1 MYQAADYRAQSGMET
16 PDPTPGPAFRE
27 NADEEQRLAELTGM
41 TPESARTFLDF
52 HTGMRWLRR
61 DRD

>member
-1 MYQAADYRAQSGMET
+1 MTT
-16 PDPTPGPAFRE
+16 PDPTRAPDPAE
-27 NADEEQRLAELTGM
+27 SADAERRVADLTGM
-41 TPESARTFLDF
+41 TLDSAKTFLEF

>member
-1 MYQAADYRAQSGMET
+1 MDT
-16 PDPTPGPAFRE
+16 PHSTPEPAPHDTVDAEVRV
-27 NADEEQRLAELTGM
+27 AELTGM
-41 TPESARTFLDF
+41 TRDAARTFLEF